1 MAQIA
6 NLVLADG
13 QTTPANKT
21 FVPHTPQHGSEPSV
35 WYEKTSANPLGYR
48 QITLSVVFKANGV
61 SKVRLK
67 IADPVLANFGA
78 GCCVDKNTPQVS
90 YTDIFDATFS
100 LPSVST
106 LDNRKDI
113 LAYAKNMLAHQVMKD
128 AVESLQSAW

>member
-6 NLVLADG
+6 NIVLADG
-13 QTTPANKT
+13 FTPPANKT
-21 FVPHTPQHGSEPSV
+21 FVPHTPQHGSEPAV

-48 QITLSVVFKANGV
+48 QITLSVLFKANGV

-106 LDNRKDI
+106 LENRKDI
-113 LAYAKNMLAHQVMKD
+113 LAYAKNMMTHQVMKD